1 MELDSSYIILPPDI
15 TKDCQIKSGYNK
27 ELQENKQFPQT
38 PFTCHS
44 KRIILFSFL
53 LLLLQEKNKNAF
65 NKPSY
70 NPKLI
75 HIRVRSVN

>member
-44 KRIILFSFL
+44 KRYYHFFVIVVVITK
-53 LLLLQEKNKNAF
+53 EKSTF
-65 NKPSY
+65 NKTC
-70 NPKLI
+70 
-75 HIRVRSVN
+75 

>member
-38 PFTCHS
+38 PFTS
-44 KRIILFSFL
+44 FKTYYTFSFL

-70 NPKLI
+70 NPNISNL
-75 HIRVRSVN
+75 N

>member
-44 KRIILFSFL
+44 KRIIFFHFCYCYYKKRKIVLNIAS
-53 LLLLQEKNKNAF
+53 Q
-65 NKPSY
+65 
-70 NPKLI
+70 NPI
-75 HIRVRSVN
+75 I

>member
-44 KRIILFSFL
+44 KRIILFIFVIVITRK
-53 LLLLQEKNKNAF
+53 E
-65 NKPSY
+65 
-70 NPKLI
+70 
-75 HIRVRSVN
+75 